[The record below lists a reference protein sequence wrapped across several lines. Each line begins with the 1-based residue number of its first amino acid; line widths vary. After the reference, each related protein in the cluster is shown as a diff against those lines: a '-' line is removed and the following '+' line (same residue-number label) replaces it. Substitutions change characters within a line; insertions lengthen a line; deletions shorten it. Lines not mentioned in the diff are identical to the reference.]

1 MFKGANMSTLLKKL
15 RRQREETV
23 YDVAAATGTN
33 AGNISRIEN
42 GQQKPSLALAERLAK
57 HFGYAI
63 TEIQLLYPERFQN
76 GEG

>member
-1 MFKGANMSTLLKKL
+1 MKNYRLKKL
-15 RRQREETV
+15 RKQRKETV

-42 GQQKPSLALAERLAK
+42 GLQKPSPGLAEKLAK

-63 TEIQLLYPERFQN
+63 TEIQLLYPERFQH
-76 GEG
+76 EED